1 MDKLRD
7 FLKSWPGR
15 ILLVLCLAPMAFLVG
30 GMGAGSRQNP
40 NDVAVVGDAS
50 LTMTELQSAMTVRR
64 QEIMAQ
70 GVDASLINNDV
81 LSKQVLDELVNQNLL
96 LQQTKQLGMG
106 VSDQTITQ
114 LLQKDTQFLDENG
127 NFSNELFANFLK
139 SRGATK
145 NQLFAQFRQQIPFT
159 QINSSI
165 VGTSIYSMP
174 AINKL
179 VDLQLESRDVWIH
192 RIDWESYK
200 DNVMVTDKDI
210 NEYYAKNKE
219 NLKSAE
225 MVDLSYIEL
234 SPSLIKVDDVSED
247 EIKQQYEAYKQQL
260 GLGDVREI
268 SQILLLGDDVDT
280 KVSEIKTKIAEGADF
295 AALAKEYS
303 DDTSA
308 SNGGAIGRFN
318 ASVFGQEASK
328 VKQALTGLSVGDV
341 SEPVVTSYGTQI
353 FKITAENTDGIPSLQ
368 SLKTELTNQAKA
380 YKAQTIY
387 ADKVTVINDMAADG
401 YGIQDIAKQEG
412 LEVKKLTDYPK
423 INNTTVLSQPAIID
437 SVFDEFT
444 IQDQSV
450 TTGVD
455 VKETTFWMQP
465 GNYRPVTDLSLEQ
478 ATPVITDL
486 LIKQKSVQLALAD
499 AQKLTDSIKTQSDI
513 AKQNRRFESLG
524 AISRQSKAL
533 TEAEKV
539 AAFSPSITQGIVA
552 SASETKNGASVI
564 VVKSSDNAKQI
575 NLDESQKQKTA
586 VIVRENLG
594 QNELQDYLE
603 FLKLERGV
611 ELNQAAID
619 KSLS

>member
-15 ILLVLCLAPMAFLVG
+15 IMLVLCLAPMAFLVG
-30 GMGAGSRQNP
+30 GLGAGGHQNP
-40 NDVAVVGDAS
+40 NEVAKVGDTS
-50 LTMTELQSAMTVRR
+50 LTLTDLQSAVTARR
-64 QEIMAQ
+64 QEILAQ
-70 GVDASLINNDV
+70 GIDASLINNDV
-81 LSKQVLDELVNQNLL
+81 LAKQVLNELINQKLL
-96 LQQTKQLGMG
+96 LQQSKKLGMG

-114 LLQKDTQFLDENG
+114 LLQKDSQFKDENG

-145 NQLFAQFRQQIPFT
+145 NQLFAQFRQQIPFS

-165 VGTSIYSMP
+165 VGTSIYAMP

-179 VDLQLESRDVWIH
+179 VDLQLESRSVWLH
-192 RIDWESYK
+192 RIDAKPYQAKVFISDTEIA
-200 DNVMVTDKDI
+200 D
-210 NEYYAKNKE
+210 YYNQNKE
-219 NLKSAE
+219 NLKSVE

-260 GLGDVREI
+260 GFGDVREI
-268 SQILLLGDDVDT
+268 SQILLLGDDVDA
-280 KVSEIKTKIAEGADF
+280 KVAEIKTKIAEGADF

-353 FKITAENTDGIPSLQ
+353 FKITAENTDGVPTLQ
-368 SLKTELTNQAKA
+368 SLKTKLTELAKT
-380 YKAQTIY
+380 YKAQALY
-387 ADKVTVINDMAADG
+387 ADKVTIINDMAADG

-412 LEVKKLTDYPK
+412 LTVKRITDYTK
-423 INNTTVLSQPAIID
+423 KDNKTILAQPAVID
-437 SVFDEFT
+437 SVFDEFI

-455 VKETTFWMQP
+455 VNQVTYWFQP
-465 GNYRPVTDLSLEQ
+465 SNYRPVTDLTLEQ
-478 ATPVITDL
+478 AKPVIKTRL
-486 LIKQKSVQLALAD
+486 TQQKAVEFAMAD
-499 AQKLTDSIKTQSDI
+499 AQIIAEKIKNQTDI
-513 AKQNRRFESLG
+513 AKQSVGFESLG
-524 AISRQSKAL
+524 RVSRQSL
-533 TEAEKV
+533 VLSEAEKV
-539 AAFSPSITQGIVA
+539 AAFSHLTLEGGVVA
-552 SASETKNGASVI
+552 TAVKSEMGASV
-564 VVKSSDNAKQI
+564 VVSKNLDNSKQI
-575 NLDESQKQKTA
+575 QLDDSQKYKMA
-586 VIVRENLG
+586 LIVRDNLG

-603 FLKLERGV
+603 FLKIEQSV
-611 ELNQAAID
+611 ELNQTALD
-619 KSLS
+619 KSL